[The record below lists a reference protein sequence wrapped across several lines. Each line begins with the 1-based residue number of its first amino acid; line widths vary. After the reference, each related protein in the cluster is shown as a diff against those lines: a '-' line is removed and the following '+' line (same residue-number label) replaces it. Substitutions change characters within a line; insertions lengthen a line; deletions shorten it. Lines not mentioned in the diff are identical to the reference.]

1 LRAAKRR
8 PADAAPLWHD
18 IRELQHD
25 CPRQEIVLNPHLTTL
40 LDELAAFGDAHDGDP
55 ANAATRMLNITPDTG
70 EFLAVLVKATG
81 ARRILEIG
89 TSNGYSTL
97 WLAAAAAPVDG
108 AVTTIE
114 LAHEKI
120 EMARANFARA
130 GLDTRITLL
139 EGDAGAM
146 LDSLF
151 DASFDLLFLD
161 SKRSAYLD
169 WWPDIRRVLRPGG
182 LLVVDNATSH
192 AQEMAAFTAAVRADA
207 GFTTSL
213 VPVGKGEFLAVKA

>member
-1 LRAAKRR
+1 LDSK
-8 PADAAPLWHD
+8 LK
-18 IRELQHD
+18 
-25 CPRQEIVLNPHLTTL
+25 TL
-40 LDELAAFGDAHDGDP
+40 LDELAAFGAAHDGDA
-55 ANAATRMLNITPDTG
+55 ANGASRMLNITPDTG

-81 ARRILEIG
+81 ARRILEVG

-97 WLAAAAAPVDG
+97 WLADAVAPIDG

-114 LAHEKI
+114 LAPDKI
-120 EMARANFARA
+120 GMARANFARA

-139 EGDAGAM
+139 EGDAGTM
-146 LDSLF
+146 LANLF

-161 SKRSAYLD
+161 SKRSDYLD
-169 WWPDIRRVLRPGG
+169 WWPDIRRILRAGG

-192 AQEMAAFTAAVRADA
+192 AAELAAFTAAVRADT

>member
-1 LRAAKRR
+1 M
-8 PADAAPLWHD
+8 D
-18 IRELQHD
+18 
-25 CPRQEIVLNPHLTTL
+25 PHLKTL

-55 ANAATRMLNITPDTG
+55 ANRAIRMLNITPDTG
-70 EFLAVLVKATG
+70 EFLAVLAKATG

-97 WLAAAAAPVDG
+97 WLADAVADVGG

-114 LAHEKI
+114 LAHGKI

-146 LDSLF
+146 LARLF
-151 DASFDLLFLD
+151 DASFDLIFLD
-161 SKRSAYLD
+161 SQRSAYLD
-169 WWPDIRRVLRPGG
+169 WWLDVRRVLRPGG

-192 AQEMAAFTAAVRADA
+192 AEEMADFTATVRADR
-207 GFTTSL
+207 GVTTSL

>member
-1 LRAAKRR
+1 LDSK
-8 PADAAPLWHD
+8 LK
-18 IRELQHD
+18 
-25 CPRQEIVLNPHLTTL
+25 TL

-55 ANAATRMLNITPDTG
+55 VNSSRRMLNITPDTG

-81 ARRILEIG
+81 ARRILEVG

-97 WLAAAAAPVDG
+97 WLAHAAAPVDG
-108 AVTTIE
+108 AITTIE
-114 LAHEKI
+114 LAPEKI

-130 GLDTRITLL
+130 GVDTRITLL
-139 EGDAGAM
+139 EGDAGTM
-146 LDSLF
+146 LANLF

-161 SKRSAYLD
+161 SKRSDYLN
-169 WWPDIRRVLRPGG
+169 WWPDIRRVLRSGG

-192 AQEMAAFTAAVRADA
+192 ADEMAAFTAAVRADT

-213 VPVGKGEFLAVKA
+213 VPVGKGEFLAVKT

>member
-1 LRAAKRR
+1 MDSNLK
-8 PADAAPLWHD
+8 
-18 IRELQHD
+18 
-25 CPRQEIVLNPHLTTL
+25 TL
-40 LDELAAFGDAHDGDP
+40 LDELAAFGAAHDG
-55 ANAATRMLNITPDTG
+55 NAASGATRMLNITPDTG

-81 ARRILEIG
+81 ARRILEVG

-97 WLAAAAAPVDG
+97 WLADAAEAVDG

-114 LAHEKI
+114 LAPDKI
-120 EMARANFARA
+120 GMARANFARA

-139 EGDAGAM
+139 EGDAGTM
-146 LDSLF
+146 LANLF

-161 SKRSAYLD
+161 SKRSDYLN
-169 WWPDIRRVLRPGG
+169 WWPDIRRLLRAGG

-192 AQEMAAFTAAVRADA
+192 AEEMAAFTAAVRADA

>member
-1 LRAAKRR
+1 MDQRLK
-8 PADAAPLWHD
+8 
-18 IRELQHD
+18 
-25 CPRQEIVLNPHLTTL
+25 TL

-55 ANAATRMLNITPDTG
+55 ANGARRMLNITPDTG

-81 ARRILEIG
+81 ARRILEVG

-97 WLAAAAAPVDG
+97 WLADAVEAVDG

-114 LAHEKI
+114 LAPAKI

-139 EGDAGAM
+139 EGDAGTM
-146 LDSLF
+146 LANLF

-161 SKRSAYLD
+161 SKRSDYLD
-169 WWPDIRRVLRPGG
+169 WWPDIRRILRAGG

-192 AQEMAAFTAAVRADA
+192 AEEMATFTAAVRADT